1 MGFQVTRMVSR
12 WTLVL
17 RLLQLLISPISLTIT
32 SRPANLHRL
41 RTHAGINSAAV
52 VLEVAETDRYL
63 DRIRE
68 RFFYLNYEAIGVQWY
83 VLTQSIAMR

>member
-17 RLLQLLISPISLTIT
+17 RLLQVLISPISLTIT

-41 RTHAGINSAAV
+41 RTHAGINNAAV
-52 VLEVAETDRYL
+52 LLEVAETDRYL
-63 DRIRE
+63 DRIRA
-68 RFFYLNYEAIGVQWY
+68 RFLYLNYEAIRVQWY
-83 VLTQSIAMR
+83 VLTQSVAMR